1 MSGSIAESFAEAL
14 LDPTRPVPPLLRG
27 GVDRFAVYRNN
38 VVVSLI
44 GALET
49 RFPAARRIVGE
60 GAFAALAAA
69 YVRESPPRSPVMA
82 AYGDDFAEFVDRAP
96 GLDAAPYL
104 ADVVRLEAARTR
116 AYHAADAEPLDRR
129 AFAALDTERLGD
141 LTVALHPSLGI
152 VRSRYPLVT
161 IWAMNAGEAELRAID
176 DWTPEEALVARPG
189 MDVLVR
195 RLPAGGAA
203 FLDALGHGRPLGEAA
218 EAGGVAS
225 PDFDLTQNLIGLL
238 EAGLAVGF
246 GEARD
251 RSAP

>member
-14 LDPTRPVPPLLRG
+14 LDPALPVPQALRG

-44 GALET
+44 RALET

-60 GAFAALAAA
+60 GAFAALAAV

-82 AYGDDFAEFVDRAP
+82 AYGETFADFVDRAR

-129 AFAALDTERLGD
+129 AFEALDRERLGD

-161 IWAMNAGEAELRAID
+161 IWAMSAGEAEPRSID
-176 DWTPEEALVARPG
+176 DWTPEDALVARPD
-189 MDVLVR
+189 MDVIVR

-203 FLDALGHGRPLGEAA
+203 FLDALRQGSALGEAA
-218 EAGGVAS
+218 QAASAAS

-238 EAGLAVGF
+238 QAGLAVGL
-246 GEARD
+246 GEAS
-251 RSAP
+251 RSVP